1 MFGKLEA
8 VIKEYN
14 TQYGPEGGKAFLQ
27 RFEARVDG
35 KSQEWDDKPGEG
47 PPGPGNMYTS
57 DAKGSCSATA
67 SW

>member
-47 PPGPGNMYTS
+47 VDTPLILAICTPLM
-57 DAKGSCSATA
+57 ARAHVLQ
-67 SW
+67 